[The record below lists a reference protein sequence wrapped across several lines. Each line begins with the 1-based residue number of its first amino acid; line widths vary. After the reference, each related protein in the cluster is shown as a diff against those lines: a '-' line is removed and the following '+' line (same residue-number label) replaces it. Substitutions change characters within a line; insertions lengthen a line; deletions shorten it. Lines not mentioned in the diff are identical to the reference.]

1 MALTFKK
8 SFGIFVSHFL
18 FKRTKPNPFCQNE
31 NGFENGFFVIF
42 VFLQATKSEILGRAV
57 AQLGDHY
64 TYLSS
69 VT

>member
-1 MALTFKK
+1 MFNFMALTFKK

-18 FKRTKPNPFCQNE
+18 FKRTKPNPFCQN
-31 NGFENGFFVIF
+31 ENGFFVIF